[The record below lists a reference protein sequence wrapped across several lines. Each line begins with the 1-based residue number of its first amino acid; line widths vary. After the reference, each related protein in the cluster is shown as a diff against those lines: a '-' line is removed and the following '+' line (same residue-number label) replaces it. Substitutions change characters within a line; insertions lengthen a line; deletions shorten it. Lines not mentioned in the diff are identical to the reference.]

1 MAGGSAIRITANWR
15 PVVLASV
22 CAESANV
29 STSEEQL
36 LQRAIDGDQEALRLL
51 IKEQAAGLQ
60 QVISKQI
67 PKRWRSVFS
76 EDDVL
81 QQTFADALQ
90 SIGRFVPMGE
100 GSFGRWLADLAR
112 CNLRDALKML
122 GAKKRGGDRKRIDKV
137 AVGDAHRTLLGLL
150 ASEGSSPSQHVAREE
165 IQLAIEQAI
174 ERLPDAYRKVV
185 QMYDIHGQTVDEV
198 ASALNRSVGA
208 VYMLRARAHHRLHGI
223 LGATTNFFSDSA

>member
-1 MAGGSAIRITANWR
+1 MKFEKGRDDSGARLIGYETVRGSKKDAQVRLTEI
-15 PVVLASV
+15 L
-22 CAESANV
+22 ESRN
-29 STSEEQL
+29 
-36 LQRAIDGDQEALRLL
+36 
-51 IKEQAAGLQ
+51 K
-60 QVISKQI
+60 
-67 PKRWRSVFS
+67 
-76 EDDVL
+76 
-81 QQTFADALQ
+81 
-90 SIGRFVPMGE
+90 
-100 GSFGRWLADLAR
+100 GSFVDRTAMTVGDYLGRWLADLAR

-122 GAKKRGGDRKRIDKV
+122 GAKKRGGDRKRVDQV

-150 ASEGSSPSQHVAREE
+150 ASDGSSPSQHVAREE

-198 ASALNRSVGA
+198 ADALNRSVGA

>member
-1 MAGGSAIRITANWR
+1 MAS
-15 PVVLASV
+15 VVLASV
-22 CAESANV
+22 CTERANV
-29 STSEEQL
+29 STSEDQL
-36 LQRAIDGDQEALRLL
+36 LQRAIDGDHEALRLL
-51 IKEQAAGLQ
+51 IKEQSAGLHQ
-60 QVISKQI
+60 LIAQQI
-67 PKRWRSVFS
+67 PRRWRSVLS

-81 QQTFADALQ
+81 QQTFADALH
-90 SIGRFVPMGE
+90 SIGRFIPMGE

-122 GAKKRGGDRKRIDKV
+122 GAKKRGGDRKRVDKV

-150 ASEGSSPSQHVAREE
+150 ASGGSSPSQHVAREE
-165 IQLAIEQAI
+165 IRLAIEQAI

-185 QMYDIHGQTVDEV
+185 QMYDIRGQGIDDV
-198 ASALNRSVGA
+198 ANALSRSVGA